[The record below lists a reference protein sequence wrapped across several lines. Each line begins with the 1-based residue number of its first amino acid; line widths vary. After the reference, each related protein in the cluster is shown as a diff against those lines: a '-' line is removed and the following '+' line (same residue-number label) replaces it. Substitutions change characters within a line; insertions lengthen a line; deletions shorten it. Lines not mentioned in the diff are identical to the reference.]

1 VEVLVVANAFTN
13 AGFSGF
19 VLVDFSLN
27 PDSSNLNLLYSNK
40 GPSATQ
46 PGAVITRDSGTVVI
60 HEIGGG
66 TNNGPCRAIPF
77 TLQPMEIQIMG
88 RPFP

>member
-1 VEVLVVANAFTN
+1 MEVVVVANAFTN
-13 AGFSGF
+13 TGFSGF

-27 PDSSNLNLLYSNK
+27 PDGSGLNLLYSNK
-40 GPSATQ
+40 GTSATP
-46 PGAVITRDSGTVVI
+46 PGRVITRDRDTVVS

-66 TNNGPCRAIPF
+66 TTDGPCRAIPF
-77 TLQPMEIQIMG
+77 TLRPMEIQIFG